1 MLDAAK
7 IRVCPVVDTRVP
19 DWSACRDTA
28 LPLKLAPE
36 EKLLAYKR
44 SFSYLSELDA
54 PLCHGLYAQME
65 RNIGDKVFG
74 ATNLNRNH
82 FARCSVNSWSC
93 NRTGT
98 TFQPGKNHANSIR
111 HSNQTYAAPFAW
123 RAVARSGTG
132 LNKYSRLDHVS
143 RP

>member
-82 FARCSVNSWSC
+82 
-93 NRTGT
+93 
-98 TFQPGKNHANSIR
+98 
-111 HSNQTYAAPFAW
+111 W
-123 RAVARSGTG
+123 RDARSTPGRVTG
-132 LNKYSRLDHVS
+132 RAPLFNQERTTQTPFDILTRPTLPHSLGARSHVVE
-143 RP
+143 PD